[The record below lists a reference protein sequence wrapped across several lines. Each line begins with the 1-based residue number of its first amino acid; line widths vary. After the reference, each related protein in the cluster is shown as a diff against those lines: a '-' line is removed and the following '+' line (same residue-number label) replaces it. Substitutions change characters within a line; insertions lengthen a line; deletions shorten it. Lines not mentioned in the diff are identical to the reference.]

1 MEIQYIGHSSFKIRG
16 KNASVVCD
24 PYDPQFT
31 GLKFPKISAEIVTI
45 SHNHG
50 DHNNSEGVSD
60 KTLVISGPGEY
71 EVKGVKVVGLST
83 YHDGKEGKERGKNTI
98 YRIDIDKISPVHL
111 GDLGHKLTDSQID
124 SLGTVDILLIPVGGV
139 YTLNPAEAA
148 VVVSQLEPKVIIPM
162 HYKRKEL
169 DEKTFA
175 GLADLNLFLKELGK
189 TDIAP
194 LPKYTTTR
202 EKLPSEA
209 TVVVLE

>member
-1 MEIQYIGHSSFKIRG
+1 M
-16 KNASVVCD
+16 
-24 PYDPQFT
+24 
-31 GLKFPKISAEIVTI
+31 
-45 SHNHG
+45 
-50 DHNNSEGVSD
+50 
-60 KTLVISGPGEY
+60 
-71 EVKGVKVVGLST
+71 
-83 YHDGKEGKERGKNTI
+83 
-98 YRIDIDKISPVHL
+98 
-111 GDLGHKLTDSQID
+111 
-124 SLGTVDILLIPVGGV
+124 
-139 YTLNPAEAA
+139 
-148 VVVSQLEPKVIIPM
+148 VSQLEPKVIIPM